1 MTCSGASRLISLV
14 VDDSDDKT
22 TTFTP
27 LLFNFYLIPQAFLSR
42 TESSQPLSVFRSVHL
57 SPHFPSPLPSSPGA
71 FCLFIPPCHELT
83 TFFLSHCVFYMS
95 RHFSSLFVPPLI
107 PCGPLSLSRRPV
119 KPTPFHLCPFIFVL
133 FYPAA
138 VSVSSSLSL
147 LVSPIL
153 TSLCL
158 VYFTLFFL
166 SPQAH
171 FGPLTSSAH
180 LEGRAFAFHVH
191 IFSSL
196 NAAALMQREVCLIC
210 LSSLWHFLCTLRRG
224 IIEHWGKLERE
235 RERSCSGAETEIS
248 KISLQQQEMVIT
260 VDQGIK
266 LLPHGF
272 PKYTLR
278 VNRFHRSLS
287 LSPGFPLPPFFPF
300 FSYCLSNCLS
310 PCLILSK
317 KQNSGGDQIQWQSQQ
332 QLHPSSSLVRCIY
345 SLRFSLA
352 APLGWASFAVSFY
365 LFSDRDLQT
374 LDSSPSHFCLST
386 LYLCFSATSVFSS
399 HETQ

>member
-147 LVSPIL
+147 LVPASPSCISDPNFSLFGIL
-153 TSLCL
+153 HTLLLIPTSPFWSS
-158 VYFTLFFL
+158 YFFCSSGRESFCFPCSHFFL
-166 SPQAH
+166 
-171 FGPLTSSAH
+171 
-180 LEGRAFAFHVH
+180 LECCGSHA
-191 IFSSL
+191 
-196 NAAALMQREVCLIC
+196 
-210 LSSLWHFLCTLRRG
+210 
-224 IIEHWGKLERE
+224 
-235 RERSCSGAETEIS
+235 ERSLPHLPFKSLTFSVHSAKRHYRALRKVRKREGAE
-248 KISLQQQEMVIT
+248 
-260 VDQGIK
+260 
-266 LLPHGF
+266 LL
-272 PKYTLR
+272 
-278 VNRFHRSLS
+278 RS
-287 LSPGFPLPPFFPF
+287 
-300 FSYCLSNCLS
+300 
-310 PCLILSK
+310 
-317 KQNSGGDQIQWQSQQ
+317 
-332 QLHPSSSLVRCIY
+332 R
-345 SLRFSLA
+345 
-352 APLGWASFAVSFY
+352 
-365 LFSDRDLQT
+365 DRDK
-374 LDSSPSHFCLST
+374 
-386 LYLCFSATSVFSS
+386 
-399 HETQ
+399 